1 VCRNENFDIYPPGDS
16 GSLQAQKDKSMK
28 DTMTFK
34 GYFSY
39 IQRLKG
45 GNILIVFLAIQI
57 VAVIASLL
65 FPESF
70 RYISQANLRVIFQA
84 IPTLGVIAIGVNL
97 LMIAGEFDLSVG
109 STFTFSALIMAKL
122 FNAGFPSLLCALTAL
137 LVGAVIGW
145 LNGFATV
152 KARVPSFIITL
163 GSMMFWRGIIL
174 YVSQSA
180 NEAFH
185 PGASF
190 VALFTAAIGPFQV
203 QFVWFVLIA
212 IVAWFLLERHRIG
225 NHFFA
230 VGGNKNAA
238 IALGINS
245 DRIKIF
251 AFTLVG
257 ILAAFSGI
265 MSTIRVSSV
274 SPIQGEGLELNAI
287 AACVIGGT
295 AMMGGRG
302 SVLGVFL
309 GAALFYTIQDFLLLL
324 RAPGSYLKLFVGI
337 VIIVATILNE
347 VLKDSSRR

>member
-1 VCRNENFDIYPPGDS
+1 MMQNVSTN
-16 GSLQAQKDKSMK
+16 
-28 DTMTFK
+28 TMTLK
-34 GYFSY
+34 GYFGY
-39 IQRLKG
+39 IRRLKG
-45 GNILIVFLAIQI
+45 GNILILFLAIQI
-57 VAVIASLL
+57 VAVTASLL

-70 RYISQANLRVIFQA
+70 RYVSQANLRVIFQA

-109 STFTFSALIMAKL
+109 STFTLSALIMAKF
-122 FNAGFPSLLCALTAL
+122 FNAGVPSLFCVLASL
-137 LVGAVIGW
+137 LVGAGIGW

-174 YVSQSA
+174 FISQSA
-180 NEAFH
+180 NETFH
-185 PGASF
+185 PGSLFA
-190 VALFTAAIGPFQV
+190 ALFTAALGPFQI

-212 IVAWFLLERHRIG
+212 IAAWFLLERHRIG

-238 IALGINS
+238 IALGVNS
-245 DRIKIF
+245 DRTKIL

-257 ILAAFSGI
+257 VLSAFSGI
-265 MSTIRVSSV
+265 MSTTRVSSV

-295 AMMGGRG
+295 ALMGGRG
-302 SVLGVFL
+302 SVLGAFL

-324 RAPGSYLKLFVGI
+324 RAPGSYLKLFVGV

>member
-1 VCRNENFDIYPPGDS
+1 MEDGTGNKASVNMRYKEDNFM
-16 GSLQAQKDKSMK
+16 KDK
-28 DTMTFK
+28 MTLK
-34 GYFSY
+34 GCFDS
-39 IQRLKG
+39 IRGVKG
-45 GNILIVFLAIQI
+45 GNILILFLAIQI
-57 VAVIASLL
+57 VAVSASLL

-70 RYISQANLRVIFQA
+70 RYVSQANLRVIFQA

-137 LVGAVIGW
+137 LVGAFIGW

-180 NEAFH
+180 NETFH
-185 PGASF
+185 PGSF
-190 VALFTAAIGPFQV
+190 FAALFTVSLGPFQI

-212 IVAWFLLERHRIG
+212 IAAWFLLERHRIG

-238 IALGINS
+238 IALGVNS
-245 DRIKIF
+245 DRIKIL
-251 AFTLVG
+251 AFTIVG
-257 ILAAFSGI
+257 VLSAFSGI
-265 MSTIRVSSV
+265 MSTTRVSSV

-295 AMMGGRG
+295 ALMGGRG
-302 SVLGVFL
+302 SVLGAFL

>member
-1 VCRNENFDIYPPGDS
+1 
-16 GSLQAQKDKSMK
+16 MK
-28 DTMTFK
+28 DTMTVRT
-34 GYFSY
+34 YFDY
-39 IQRLKG
+39 IHNLKG

-57 VAVIASLL
+57 VAVVASLV
-65 FPESF
+65 FPENF
-70 RYISQANLRVIFQA
+70 RYLSQANLRVIFQA
-84 IPTLGVIAIGVNL
+84 IPTLGVITIGVNL

-109 STFTFSALIMAKL
+109 STFTLSALIMAKL
-122 FNAGFPSLLCALTAL
+122 FNAGVPSPLCILAAL
-137 LVGAVIGW
+137 LVGALIGG

-174 YVSQSA
+174 FISQSA

-185 PGASF
+185 PGNIF
-190 VALFTAAIGPFQV
+190 TMTFTASLGPFQI
-203 QFVWFVLIA
+203 QFIWFVLIA
-212 IVAWFLLERHRIG
+212 ISAWFLLERHQIG

-257 ILAAFSGI
+257 MLSAFSGI
-265 MSTIRVSSV
+265 MSTTRVSSV

-295 AMMGGRG
+295 ALMGGRG
-302 SVLGVFL
+302 SVLGAFL
-309 GAALFYTIQDFLLLL
+309 GAALFYTIQDVLLLL
-324 RAPGSYLKLFVGI
+324 RAPGSYLKLFVGV

-347 VLKDSSRR
+347 VLRDSSRR